1 MAYLL
6 QHPREVGELL
16 LAHLQLIASALP
28 VAVALALPLAWA
40 IERYRWLQ
48 LPVLGALGMLYTV
61 PSLALA
67 VLLVPLLGLSARTA
81 VAAMVLYAQAILVR
95 QTATA
100 LASLDPGVRE
110 AARGMGMTA
119 WQRWWRVEFP
129 LILSPFLAG
138 VRLAATVTL
147 AIAAIGA
154 KFGAG
159 GLGTLLFDGVQQNQ
173 PAQIW
178 AGAIA
183 LAGLALALNGA
194 LLALERQLKAGA
206 PRI

>member
-1 MAYLL
+1 M
-6 QHPREVGELL
+6 
-16 LAHLQLIASALP
+16 
-28 VAVALALPLAWA
+28 
-40 IERYRWLQ
+40 
-48 LPVLGALGMLYTV
+48 
-61 PSLALA
+61 
-67 VLLVPLLGLSARTA
+67 
-81 VAAMVLYAQAILVR
+81 
-95 QTATA
+95 
-100 LASLDPGVRE
+100 
-110 AARGMGMTA
+110 
-119 WQRWWRVEFP
+119 EFP
-129 LILSPFLAG
+129 LILNPFLAG

-178 AGAIA
+178 AGAIT

>member
-28 VAVALALPLAWA
+28 VAVALALPLAWV
-40 IERYRWLQ
+40 IERHRWLQ